1 MRLTPALA
9 VFCLIPLLAHATGE
23 IYRWKDTSGVWHY
36 SDQPQPGAELV
47 KTTRKPADAAPAA
60 TGTTPAAPAAVPT
73 GADGLPVV
81 SDEVAQQVRAEAA
94 EAKSDQCKKASEAYD
109 KAIQARR
116 IYRVDAQGNQTF
128 LNDAELDQTRL
139 KARSAKDVACGQQ

>member
-47 KTTRKPADAAPAA
+47 KTARKPASATPASTDSAP
-60 TGTTPAAPAAVPT
+60 TPAAAPS
-73 GADGLPVV
+73 GADGLPPV
-81 SDEVAQQVRAEAA
+81 SAEVAQQVRAEAA
-94 EAKSDQCKKASEAYD
+94 DAKSDQCRKATEAYE
-109 KAIQARR
+109 KSIKARR
-116 IYRVDAQGNQTF
+116 MYRVDEKGEKTF

-139 KARSAKDVACGQQ
+139 SARSAKDIACGQQ